1 MLQWSPLYCIQRK
14 TLTFNYMNTNLVHE
28 IESFSIKA
36 PFRFKVIR
44 SSSSN
49 ITIRMYRGD
58 EEVGFLR
65 CLTSGLEVWF
75 ESGRTYS
82 TYRRL
87 GYGTWMRAV
96 VTWCAKRAGYTSV
109 HQIASY
115 LNNTPKTNRPTS
127 AYIMNKL
134 GFGYGPRSMVNS
146 PSKSPTEYRI
156 LNLSR
161 NIPHVNA
168 IIRNIRQ

>member
-1 MLQWSPLYCIQRK
+1 
-14 TLTFNYMNTNLVHE
+14 MNNNFVRE
-28 IESFSIKA
+28 VESFPIKT
-36 PFRFKVIR
+36 PFRFKVNK
-44 SSSSN
+44 SSAN

-58 EEVGFLR
+58 EEVGFVR
-65 CLTSGLEVWF
+65 CLTTPGLEVWF

-82 TYRRL
+82 PYRRL

-96 VTWCAKRAGYTSV
+96 VAWCAKRAGYTSV

-156 LNLSR
+156 LNLTR
-161 NIPHVNA
+161 NIPQVNA
-168 IIRNIRQ
+168 IIRNIRT